1 MSSLSKNEI
10 ITLEHLSDGKDHDD
24 APKGLT
30 DAQFYT
36 ALKSLQA
43 KQMVRAAFIT
53 GGEVCSS
60 HILNPGQAALDDM
73 ESTKKRILRK
83 LLSDRNLSVD
93 QYTLIKYTQEHE
105 ISSSS
110 EMFAQEHFG
119 VDRDYYKKNI
129 WGPLIR
135 EDYLDVNEERTGMII
150 TRKGIQLLE
159 EVDEELYEILAE
171 GGNLASVNTSNHQT
185 EGTNM
190 QNESALATLLQE
202 KENKI
207 RELEERLKE
216 YETPIAIDPHDKVRL
231 EAVYQLLEH
240 AGASFTEYG
249 SKTKAAK
256 VAEYLTEIKFSTCK
270 TYMTDRNVSKN
281 AHADEIGNFNK
292 LIKDIGINWEI

>member
-10 ITLEHLSDGKDHDD
+10 ITLEHLSDGLQHNE
-24 APKGLT
+24 APSRLT
-30 DAQFYT
+30 EAQFYV
-36 ALKSLQA
+36 AVSSLKSRD
-43 KQMVRAAFIT
+43 MVYAAF
-53 GGEVCSS
+53 GEGEEVEATQ
-60 HILNPGQAALDDM
+60 IKKAGQAELDEM
-73 ESTKKRILRK
+73 KSTKNRILRK
-83 LLSDRNLSVD
+83 LLSPLNLTVD
-93 QYTLIKYTQEHE
+93 QYTLIKYTQEHG

-129 WGPLIR
+129 WGQLTR
-135 EDYLDVNEERTGMII
+135 EDYLDVKEDHSGMII

-171 GGNLASVNTSNHQT
+171 GGNPASVNTSNPQT
-185 EGTNM
+185 ESTNM

>member
-1 MSSLSKNEI
+1 MNLSKNEI
-10 ITLEHLSDGKDHDD
+10 ITLEHLSDGQDHDD

-129 WGPLIR
+129 WEPLIR

-171 GGNLASVNTSNHQT
+171 GGNPASVNTSNHQT
-185 EGTNM
+185 ESTNM

-216 YETPIAIDPHDKVRL
+216 YETPIAIEPHIRVQLVGLYKIL
-231 EAVYQLLEH
+231 EA
-240 AGASFTEYG
+240 AGADLKSHG
-249 SKTKAAK
+249 AKTKGAK
-256 VAEYLTEIKFSTCK
+256 VAEYLTGIVFTTCK
-270 TYMTDRNVSKN
+270 TIMSDRNVSKE
-281 AHADEIGNFNK
+281 AHSEEINKFNK
-292 LIKDIGINWEI
+292 FIKDIGLTCEI

>member
-1 MSSLSKNEI
+1 MNLSKNEI

-83 LLSDRNLSVD
+83 LLSKKGYSLD
-93 QYTLIKYTQEHE
+93 QYKLLKYAQENE
-105 ISSSS
+105 IFSTSGI
-110 EMFAQEHFG
+110 FAQEHFG
-119 VDRDYYKKNI
+119 IDSDSFKDTI
-129 WGPLIR
+129 WAQLSKEKYI
-135 EDYLDVNEERTGMII
+135 DTNEERTGMII
-150 TRKGIQLLE
+150 TRKGNELLE
-159 EVDEELYEILAE
+159 EIDEELYEILSE
-171 GGNLASVNTSNHQT
+171 GGNMSSINSENPQT
-185 EGTNM
+185 ESTNM